1 MRFQRSLDPTKTLR
15 RRITLAHMA
24 IADARRHHD
33 DYAEGVARRRLA
45 VLEAKLTETAAA

>member
-24 IADARRHHD
+24 IADAQRHHD
-33 DYAEGVARRRLA
+33 AYAEGVARQRLA
-45 VLEAKLTETAAA
+45 VLEAKLAELGAA